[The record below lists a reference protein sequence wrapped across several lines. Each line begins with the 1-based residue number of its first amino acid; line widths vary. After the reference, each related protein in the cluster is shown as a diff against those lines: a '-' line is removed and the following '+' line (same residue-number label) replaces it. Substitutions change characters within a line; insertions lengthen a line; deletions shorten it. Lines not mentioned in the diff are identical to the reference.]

1 MKVKN
6 EMATKITVDTVQA
19 AKSVSAFR
27 NGITA
32 LTNSWKANEMAYRTA
47 GDSLNA
53 LKSRYEGIGNVIE
66 LQKQKIDELKNRQ
79 EELDR
84 TNKDQANTWLKLEK
98 DIQTATRQL
107 ASYEAQQKGLEDSL
121 KNLNKQYEKQK
132 KELDELVDK
141 TNETTEK
148 TTKSSEAYKK
158 QQIRLNETATAIAK
172 AKSETKKL
180 QDEMDKLNP
189 RGIQKLIVSNEKFGN
204 SLRKAGKS
212 ARKGLT
218 EMGTVLSGFTPIIKG
233 IGVAA
238 VDGAQ
243 KASDLQNAYVKTF
256 NLLTTGGEKAAEAT
270 KNVAK
275 MQAEGKEMSVQYGV
289 SQQKI
294 ADGYQELIKR
304 GYSSSQ
310 ALGSMK
316 TMLQAIVASSEDFND
331 VVHNSTA
338 ALEAFGMKV
347 DGTKKMAENTKKAV
361 NEMAYAADMTATDF
375 NSLGV
380 AMEYVGPSAKSLG
393 LNIGETASA
402 IGILSNNGLWK
413 LAA

>member
-1 MKVKN
+1 MKVQN

-79 EELDR
+79 EGLDR

-107 ASYEAQQKGLEDSL
+107 ASYESQQTKAKASMNYYNNGLADLQKSYQTTQALSKSYVERLKVEGRELDAKKAQQKGLEDSL

-189 RGIQKLIVSNEKFGN
+189 RGIDRVITANEKLGN
-204 SLRKAGKS
+204 K
-212 ARKGLT
+212 
-218 EMGTVLSGFTPIIKG
+218 IKG
-233 IGVAA
+233 
-238 VDGAQ
+238 
-243 KASDLQNAYVKTF
+243 TR
-256 NLLTTGGEKAAEAT
+256 
-270 KNVAK
+270 KNN
-275 MQAEGKEMSVQYGV
+275 
-289 SQQKI
+289 
-294 ADGYQELIKR
+294 R
-304 GYSSSQ
+304 
-310 ALGSMK
+310 
-316 TMLQAIVASSEDFND
+316 
-331 VVHNSTA
+331 
-338 ALEAFGMKV
+338 
-347 DGTKKMAENTKKAV
+347 
-361 NEMAYAADMTATDF
+361 
-375 NSLGV
+375 
-380 AMEYVGPSAKSLG
+380 
-393 LNIGETASA
+393 
-402 IGILSNNGLWK
+402 
-413 LAA
+413 